1 MLMLELLISL
11 STVYRPNGEVIDQG
25 TPLGYGDYIYGIN
38 NRYVAQSFK
47 PKLPILLKVE
57 LGLWKQANM
66 PGNFTVS
73 IREKFNGDDFVSKI
87 VSIDEVPY
95 ISNGDWV
102 AIDFQDINVTPNKN
116 YYIVFTSDD

>member
-1 MLMLELLISL
+1 MLMLELLIPL
-11 STVYRPNGEVIDQG
+11 STVYRPNGEVMDKS

-47 PKLPILLKVE
+47 PKLPILSKVK

-73 IREKFNGDDFVSKI
+73 IREEFKGDDFVSKI

-95 ISNGDWV
+95 MINGDWV
-102 AIDFQDINVTPNKN
+102 AIDFQSINVTPNKN

>member
-1 MLMLELLISL
+1 MLELLIPL
-11 STVYRPNGEVIDQG
+11 STVYRPNGEVMDKS

-47 PKLPILLKVE
+47 PKLPILSKVK

-73 IREKFNGDDFVSKI
+73 IREKFKGDDFVSKI

-95 ISNGDWV
+95 MSNSDWV
-102 AIDFQDINVTPNKN
+102 AIDFQDTNVTPNKN
-116 YYIVFTSDD
+116 NYIVFTPDD

>member
-1 MLMLELLISL
+1 MLMLELLIPL
-11 STVYRPNGEVIDQG
+11 STVYRPNGEVMDKS

-47 PKLPILLKVE
+47 PKLPILSKVK

-73 IREKFNGDDFVSKI
+73 IREEFKGDDFVSKI

-95 ISNGDWV
+95 MSNSDWV
-102 AIDFQDINVTPNKN
+102 AIDFQDTNVTPNKN
-116 YYIVFTSDD
+116 NYIVFTSDD